1 MLLKK
6 SENGVIRDGWKK
18 KSHKRASEEMEKSL
32 GGTTGRGFKDP
43 KRVEIS
49 EKEGL
54 VNKVIYRQDV
64 HVG

>member
-1 MLLKK
+1 
-6 SENGVIRDGWKK
+6 
-18 KSHKRASEEMEKSL
+18 MEKSL